1 MEKIMNRKII
11 ISAGHGGNDPGAVA
25 NGYTER
31 DLAIEFRELLVKELL
46 LLGVKPLI
54 DDNKN
59 ALKQTLAWLIGK
71 YSSKDILLDIHW
83 NAASSKARGTE
94 VIVPDNASIFENN
107 FAKNILN
114 VFVSNGFVNRGVK
127 PESQTARKR
136 LGWMRPPAENILI
149 EMGFITNLLDINLYQ
164 NLKYKLAKE
173 LAFVIYKSLI

>member
-1 MEKIMNRKII
+1 MNRKII

-46 LLGVKPLI
+46 LLGVKPLT

-59 ALKQTLAWLIGK
+59 ALKQTLAWLVGK

-114 VFVSNGFVNRGVK
+114 VFISNGFVNRGVK

-173 LAFVIYKSLI
+173 LAFIIYKSLI

>member
-1 MEKIMNRKII
+1 MNRKII

-59 ALKQTLAWLIGK
+59 ALKQTLAWLVGK

-173 LAFVIYKSLI
+173 LALVIYKSLI

>member
-1 MEKIMNRKII
+1 MNRKII

-59 ALKQTLAWLIGK
+59 ALKQTLAWLTGK

-114 VFVSNGFVNRGVK
+114 VFVSNGFINRGVK

-149 EMGFITNLLDINLYQ
+149 EVAFITNILDMNLYQ

-173 LAFVIYKSLI
+173 LAAVIKKSLN

>member
-1 MEKIMNRKII
+1 MNRKII

-59 ALKQTLAWLIGK
+59 ALKQTLAWLTGK

-114 VFVSNGFVNRGVK
+114 VFISNGFVNRGVK

-173 LAFVIYKSLI
+173 SAFVIYKSLI

>member
-1 MEKIMNRKII
+1 MNRKII

-59 ALKQTLAWLIGK
+59 ALKQTLAWLTGK
-71 YSSKDILLDIHW
+71 YSSKDILFDIHW

-114 VFVSNGFVNRGVK
+114 VFISNGFVNRGVK

>member
-1 MEKIMNRKII
+1 MNRKII

-59 ALKQTLAWLIGK
+59 ALKQTLAWITGK

-136 LGWMRPPAENILI
+136 LGWMRPSAENILV

>member
-1 MEKIMNRKII
+1 MNRKII
-11 ISAGHGGNDPGAVA
+11 ISAGHGGNDPGAIA

-173 LAFVIYKSLI
+173 LALVIYKSLI

>member
-1 MEKIMNRKII
+1 MNRKII

-149 EMGFITNLLDINLYQ
+149 EVAFITNILDINLYQ

-173 LAFVIYKSLI
+173 LAFVIYKSLN

>member
-1 MEKIMNRKII
+1 MSRKII

-59 ALKQTLAWLIGK
+59 ALKQTLAWLTGK

-94 VIVPDNASIFENN
+94 VIVPDNASMFENN
-107 FAKNILN
+107 LGKNILN
-114 VFVSNGFVNRGVK
+114 VFVSNGFINRGVK

-173 LAFVIYKSLI
+173 SAFVIYKSLI

>member
-1 MEKIMNRKII
+1 MNRKII

-59 ALKQTLAWLIGK
+59 ALKETLAWLTGK

>member
-1 MEKIMNRKII
+1 MNRKII

-59 ALKQTLAWLIGK
+59 ALKQTLSWLVGK

>member
-1 MEKIMNRKII
+1 MNRKII
-11 ISAGHGGNDPGAVA
+11 ISAGHGGSDPGAVA

-59 ALKQTLAWLIGK
+59 ALKETLAWLVGK

-173 LAFVIYKSLI
+173 LALVIYKSLI

>member
-1 MEKIMNRKII
+1 MNRKII

-54 DDNKN
+54 DDNRN
-59 ALKQTLAWLIGK
+59 ALKETLAWLVGK

-127 PESQTARKR
+127 TESQTARKR

-173 LAFVIYKSLI
+173 SAFVIYKSLI

>member
-1 MEKIMNRKII
+1 MNRKII

-59 ALKQTLAWLIGK
+59 ALKQTLAWLTGK

-94 VIVPDNASIFENN
+94 IIVPDNASIFENN

>member
-1 MEKIMNRKII
+1 MNRKII

-59 ALKQTLAWLIGK
+59 ALKQTLAWLTGK

-149 EMGFITNLLDINLYQ
+149 EVAFITNILDMNLYQ

>member
-1 MEKIMNRKII
+1 MNRKII

-59 ALKQTLAWLIGK
+59 ALKETLAWLTGK

-173 LAFVIYKSLI
+173 LALVIYKSLI

>member
-1 MEKIMNRKII
+1 MNRKII

-31 DLAIEFRELLVKELL
+31 DLTIEFRELLVKELL

-59 ALKQTLAWLIGK
+59 ALKQTLAWLVGK

-114 VFVSNGFVNRGVK
+114 VFVSNGFINRGVK

-149 EMGFITNLLDINLYQ
+149 EVAFITNLLDMNLYQ

-173 LAFVIYKSLI
+173 LSFVIYKSLN

>member
-1 MEKIMNRKII
+1 MNRKII

-59 ALKQTLAWLIGK
+59 ALKETLAWLVGK

-173 LAFVIYKSLI
+173 SAFVIYKSLI

>member
-1 MEKIMNRKII
+1 MNRKII
-11 ISAGHGGNDPGAVA
+11 ISAGHGGSDPGAVA

-59 ALKQTLAWLIGK
+59 ALVQTLQWLKGVLKSDKTVCI
-71 YSSKDILLDIHW
+71 DIHW

-173 LAFVIYKSLI
+173 LALVIYKSLI

>member
-1 MEKIMNRKII
+1 MNRKII

-59 ALKQTLAWLIGK
+59 ALKQTLAWLKGVLKSDKTVCI
-71 YSSKDILLDIHW
+71 DIHW
-83 NAASSKARGTE
+83 NAAIPKARGTE
-94 VIVPDNASIFENN
+94 IIIPDKPSLFESS
-107 FAKNILN
+107 FAKELLD
-114 VFVSNGFVNRGVK
+114 VFVSNGFTSRGVK

-136 LGWMRPPAENILI
+136 LGWMRPSAENILI
-149 EMGFITNLLDINLYQ
+149 EMAFLTNTLDLELYKMV
-164 NLKYKLAKE
+164 KYKLAKE
-173 LAFVIYKSLI
+173 LAVVIKKSLV

>member
-1 MEKIMNRKII
+1 MNRKII

-59 ALKQTLAWLIGK
+59 ALKETLAWLVGK

-149 EMGFITNLLDINLYQ
+149 EVAFITNMLDINLYQ

-173 LAFVIYKSLI
+173 LAFVIYKSLN

>member
-1 MEKIMNRKII
+1 MNRKII

-31 DLAIEFRELLVKELL
+31 DLTIEFRELLVKELL

-59 ALKQTLAWLIGK
+59 ALKQTLAWLVGK

-114 VFVSNGFVNRGVK
+114 VFVSNGFINRGVK

-149 EMGFITNLLDINLYQ
+149 EVAFITNLLDMNLYQ

-173 LAFVIYKSLI
+173 SAFVIYKSLN

>member
-1 MEKIMNRKII
+1 MNRKII

-31 DLAIEFRELLVKELL
+31 DLTIEFRELLVKELL

-54 DDNKN
+54 DNNKN
-59 ALKQTLAWLIGK
+59 ALKQTLAWLVGK

-114 VFVSNGFVNRGVK
+114 VFVSNGFINRGVK

-136 LGWMRPPAENILI
+136 LGWMRPPAENII
-149 EMGFITNLLDINLYQ
+149 VEMGFITNLLDINLYQ

-173 LAFVIYKSLI
+173 SAFVIYKSLN

>member
-1 MEKIMNRKII
+1 MNRKII

-59 ALKQTLAWLIGK
+59 ALKQTLAWLVGK

>member
-1 MEKIMNRKII
+1 MNRKII

>member
-1 MEKIMNRKII
+1 MNRKII

-59 ALKQTLAWLIGK
+59 ALKETLAWLVGK

-173 LAFVIYKSLI
+173 LALVIHKSLI

>member
-1 MEKIMNRKII
+1 MNRKII

-59 ALKQTLAWLIGK
+59 ALKQTLEWLIGK

-136 LGWMRPPAENILI
+136 LGWMRPPAENILV

-173 LAFVIYKSLI
+173 SAFVIYKSLN

>member
-1 MEKIMNRKII
+1 MNRKII
-11 ISAGHGGNDPGAVA
+11 ISAGHGGNDPGAIA

-31 DLAIEFRELLVKELL
+31 DLAIEFRELIVKELL

-59 ALKQTLAWLIGK
+59 ALKQTLAWLTGK

-83 NAASSKARGTE
+83 NAATSKARGTE
-94 VIVPDNASIFENN
+94 IIVPDNASVFENN
-107 FAKNILN
+107 LAKNILN
-114 VFVSNGFVNRGVK
+114 VFVSNGFTSRGVK
-127 PESQTARKR
+127 PESLTARKK

-149 EMGFITNLLDINLYQ
+149 EVAFITNLLDMNLYQ

-173 LAFVIYKSLI
+173 LANVIFKSLV

>member
-1 MEKIMNRKII
+1 MNRKII

-59 ALKQTLAWLIGK
+59 ALKQTLAWLTGK

-94 VIVPDNASIFENN
+94 VIVPDNASVFENN

-136 LGWMRPPAENILI
+136 LGWMRPPAENILV

-173 LAFVIYKSLI
+173 SAFVIHKSLI

>member
-1 MEKIMNRKII
+1 MSRKII

-59 ALKQTLAWLIGK
+59 ALKQTLAWLTGK

-173 LAFVIYKSLI
+173 SAFVIYKSLI

>member
-1 MEKIMNRKII
+1 MNRKII
-11 ISAGHGGNDPGAVA
+11 ISAGHGGNDSGAVA

-46 LLGVKPLI
+46 LLGVKPLT

-59 ALKQTLAWLIGK
+59 ALKQTLAWLVGK

-83 NAASSKARGTE
+83 NAAIPKARGTE
-94 VIVPDNASIFENN
+94 VIVPDKPSLFETSL
-107 FAKNILN
+107 AKEILD
-114 VFVSNGFVNRGVK
+114 VFVSNGFTSRGVK
-127 PESQTARKR
+127 TESQTARKR

-173 LAFVIYKSLI
+173 SAFVIYKSLV

>member
-1 MEKIMNRKII
+1 MNRKII

-59 ALKQTLAWLIGK
+59 ALKETLAWLVGK

>member
-1 MEKIMNRKII
+1 MNRKII

-59 ALKQTLAWLIGK
+59 ALKQTLAWLTGK

-107 FAKNILN
+107 LGKNILN
-114 VFVSNGFVNRGVK
+114 VFVSNGFINRGVK

-149 EMGFITNLLDINLYQ
+149 EVAFITNILDMNLYQ

-173 LAFVIYKSLI
+173 LAFVIYKSLN